1 MPTVRETACGVP
13 CRSHARHFFGNREV
27 AIRKNKG
34 HRRRLR
40 IRWGAGPAILA
51 AVCVAQLCA
60 PRCCFA
66 APLGPLT
73 TIQQVRGLPPEEAE
87 RGLPVHLRGTVLLL
101 SGWKNSF
108 FFSDGS
114 VAVSIDRNDTLP
126 EVQSGDE
133 VEVFGKT
140 SAGRFAPI
148 IVSDRVQTIGRARM
162 PPAPMRSYSE
172 MEGGGEDS
180 QWVRVRGVVQAAW
193 IAPSWGRTVL
203 FLEIDLGGAQITARV
218 HDFAVADPSYLVD
231 TEVSVQGVC
240 GTNFNHR
247 RQFVGLRLFV
257 ADMNSIVVEKAAPV
271 HPFDQSPQDLDSLQR
286 FSISSGPQHRIH
298 VSGTVTYQRMG
309 TALYLQH
316 NNQGLY
322 VETTQPT
329 AVTLGSKVDA
339 LGFVSDGSYSPHL
352 HAAIFRVTGPG
363 EKLIP
368 ISVPASHMIGTDSD
382 GFLTSLYDGLLVRM
396 RGKLVYGF
404 PGENED
410 VLIMSDGPQSFRVL
424 SPRPA
429 GSGAAPGLRIGSE
442 LDLTGVISTQS
453 DENREPSGF
462 QLWLRSPADIAVVHA
477 ASWWD
482 QRHSVYALVTFIALA
497 SWAFV
502 VVLRHKIRQ
511 QVDVIRLGEERFR
524 GLVETSPNA
533 ILLVDLEGKIVLVN
547 AQAEK
552 MFGFSREELLG
563 QKAEMLAPMR
573 FRERPQY
580 GDVFSAYPEERAG
593 ERGTERAPELCGLRK
608 DGSEFPI
615 QVGMSP
621 LETESGTLMSSFIV
635 DITERKRTHDEIQR
649 LNAELEMRV
658 AHRTAQLSESNE
670 ELEAFNY
677 TAAHDLRAPLRH
689 MIGFVNLLRKDWYN
703 KLDDDGRH
711 CLDVVASSSKTMGA
725 LLDDLLN
732 FSRLGRIELKRDLVS
747 LDEIVSR
754 IRQVLVPDLQG
765 RNVTWDISD
774 LPEVMGDSSMLHQ
787 ALFNLMSNAVKYTS
801 KCDDT
806 RIKIGSETAS
816 DNRVTVFVRD
826 NGAGFE
832 PEYGDKLF
840 RVFQRL
846 HSAREYEGTGMG
858 LAIVRRVVE
867 RHGGEVWAE
876 GAPGRGATFYI
887 SLPTKGQN
895 HEQSGLHTPGR

>member
-1 MPTVRETACGVP
+1 MPTVRETACGIP
-13 CRSHARHFFGNREV
+13 YRSHARHSFGNREIE
-27 AIRKNKG
+27 IRKHKG
-34 HRRRLR
+34 HRRLVGTH
-40 IRWGAGPAILA
+40 WGAAPAIFA
-51 AVCVAQLCA
+51 AVFITQIYA
-60 PRCCFA
+60 PRCCFSA
-66 APLGPLT
+66 QLVALT
-73 TIQQVRGLPPEEAE
+73 TIQQVRALPPEEAE

-126 EVQSGDE
+126 EVHSGDE

-148 IVSDRVQTIGRARM
+148 IVSDRVRTIGRAGA
-162 PPAPMRSYSE
+162 PLAPMRSYAE
-172 MEGGGEDS
+172 LQGGREDS
-180 QWVRVRGVVQAAW
+180 QWVRVRGIVQAAW
-193 IAPSWGRTVL
+193 IAPSWGRSVL

-218 HDFAVADPSYLVD
+218 HDFAVADPGYLVD

-257 ADMNSIVVEKAAPV
+257 ADMNSIAVEKAAPLN
-271 HPFDQSPQDLDSLQR
+271 PFEQSSQDLDSLQR
-286 FSISSGPQHRIH
+286 FTITSGPQHRIH
-298 VSGTVTYQRMG
+298 VSGTVTYQRVG

-329 AVTLGSKVDA
+329 DVTLGSKVDA
-339 LGFVSDGSYSPHL
+339 LGFVSTGSYSPHL
-352 HAAIFRVTGPG
+352 HAAIFRATGPG
-363 EKLIP
+363 EKVIP
-368 ISVPASHMIGTDSD
+368 ISLPASQVIGTDSD
-382 GFLTSLYDGLLVRM
+382 GFLTSIYDGLLVRL
-396 RGKLVYGF
+396 RGRLVYTF

-410 VLIMSDGPQSFRVL
+410 VLIMSDGPRSFRVL
-424 SPRPA
+424 SPRSS
-429 GSGAAPGLRIGSE
+429 GSGAAAGLRIGSE
-442 LDLTGVISTQS
+442 LDLTGIISTQS

-462 QLWLRSPADIAVVHA
+462 QLWLRSPADVAVVHA
-477 ASWWD
+477 APWWD
-482 QRHSVYALVTFIALA
+482 QRHSFYALVTFIALA

-502 VVLRHKIRQ
+502 VVLRHRIRQ
-511 QVDVIRLGEERFR
+511 QVDVIRMGEERFR

-547 AQAEK
+547 AQAET

-563 QKAEMLAPMR
+563 QKAEMLAPLR
-573 FRERPQY
+573 FREHPQRRS
-580 GDVFSAYPEERAG
+580 VFSAYCAE
-593 ERGTERAPELCGLRK
+593 GTGKREPELYGLRK
-608 DGSEFPI
+608 DGNEFPI
-615 QVGMSP
+615 EVGLSS
-621 LETESGTLMSSFIV
+621 LETESGTLISSSIV
-635 DITERKRTHDEIQR
+635 DITERKRAHDEIQR

-658 AHRTAQLSESNE
+658 AQRTAQLTESNQ

-689 MIGFVNLLRKDWYN
+689 MIGFVKLLHKDWYD

-754 IRQVLVPDLQG
+754 IRQELVPDLKG
-765 RNVTWDISD
+765 RNVTWEISD
-774 LPEVMGDSSMLHQ
+774 LPDVKGDSSMLHQ

-806 RIKIGSETAS
+806 RIKIGSERSTG
-816 DNRVTVFVRD
+816 NRVTVFVRD

-832 PEYGDKLF
+832 AEYVDKLF

-846 HSAREYEGTGMG
+846 HSAREYEGTGIG

-867 RHGGEVWAE
+867 RHGGEAWAE
-876 GAPGRGATFYI
+876 GAPGQGATFYI
-887 SLPTKGQN
+887 SLPTRGQN
-895 HEQSGLHTPGR
+895 S